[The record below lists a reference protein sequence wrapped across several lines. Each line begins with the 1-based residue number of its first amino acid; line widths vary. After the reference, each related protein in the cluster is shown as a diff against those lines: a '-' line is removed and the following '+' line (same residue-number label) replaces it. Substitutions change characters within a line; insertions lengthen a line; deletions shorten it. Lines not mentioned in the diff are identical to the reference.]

1 MNSVQPHQPTTE
13 TSPTSSPGGL
23 QIFASNVT
31 GTHELPVDVGP
42 SLSAGD
48 VTNSIVSL
56 MSLPADVPWALR
68 DDGSSA
74 YLDADRPIGDQIAPG
89 ARVTITPKTHLG

>member
-1 MNSVQPHQPTTE
+1 MNHVQNNRP
-13 TSPTSSPGGL
+13 TSPPSPPGSL

-31 GTHELPVDVGP
+31 GTHELPSNV
-42 SLSAGD
+42 SHNLTAGD
-48 VTNSIVSL
+48 VTDTIMSL

-74 YLDADRPIGDQIAPG
+74 YLDSERPIGDQIEPG

>member
-1 MNSVQPHQPTTE
+1 MNQIQTEHQTNAP
-13 TSPTSSPGGL
+13 SPPGGL

-48 VTNSIVSL
+48 VADSIVSL

-68 DDGSSA
+68 DDDSSA
-74 YLDADRPIGDQIAPG
+74 YLDSERPIGDQIEPG
-89 ARVTITPKTHLG
+89 AHVTITPKTHLG

>member
-1 MNSVQPHQPTTE
+1 MNHVQTNCP
-13 TSPTSSPGGL
+13 TSPPSAPGGL

-48 VTNSIVSL
+48 VANSIVSL
-56 MSLPADVPWALR
+56 MSLPSDVPWVLR

-74 YLDADRPIGDQIAPG
+74 YLDSERPIGDQIEPG
-89 ARVTITPKTHLG
+89 ARVTITPRTHLG

>member
-1 MNSVQPHQPTTE
+1 M
-13 TSPTSSPGGL
+13 
-23 QIFASNVT
+23 
-31 GTHELPVDVGP
+31 
-42 SLSAGD
+42 
-48 VTNSIVSL
+48 IVSL

-74 YLDADRPIGDQIAPG
+74 YLDSERPIGDQIEPG

>member
-1 MNSVQPHQPTTE
+1 MNQVQTDR
-13 TSPTSSPGGL
+13 PTSSPSAHGGL

-31 GTHELPVDVGP
+31 GTHEVPVDVGP
-42 SLSAGD
+42 GLSAGD
-48 VTNSIVSL
+48 VANSIVSL

-74 YLDADRPIGDQIAPG
+74 YLDSERPIGDQIEPG